1 MITEYPNGIK
11 HMPFPHYIET
21 RTSWYGD
28 NKIYIAKYYYWL
40 RNTKNETKWKKN
52 GVL

>member
-1 MITEYPNGIK
+1 MITEYPNWIK
-11 HMPFPHYIET
+11 NMPFPHYIET

-28 NKIYIAKYYYWL
+28 NKIYIAKYYYL
-40 RNTKNETKWKKN
+40 NNKNETKWEKN